1 MLAFIS
7 RRVLEMIPT
16 IILLSLVVFILMQLV
31 PGDPALMVG
40 DPRMAKNPKV
50 LERLREHWGLDK
62 PVHIQFLTFLG
73 KLVRG
78 KLGRSY
84 ALRQPVGQV
93 IMKRLPVTL
102 RLAISAIIFAAVTGM
117 ALGILSALNKGS
129 FIDFFAMSGAVFGI
143 SMPNFWLGL
152 MLIYLF
158 GVILGIL
165 PTNGY
170 GGGKISHLILPTL
183 TVGTAYMA
191 IITRTTRSAILDMLN
206 KEYVRTARAKGLS
219 ERIVLSKHVIRNALI
234 PIITILGLQFG
245 FLLTYTF
252 VAEII
257 FSYPGLG
264 SLMINSISRRDLP
277 TLQGCVLVA
286 GMAFLVINLI
296 IDILYAYLD
305 PRIRYD

>member
-1 MLAFIS
+1 MLSFVA

-16 IILLSLVVFILMQLV
+16 VILLVLVVFILMQLV
-31 PGDPALMVG
+31 PGDPAMMVG
-40 DPRMAKNPKV
+40 DPRAARDPEVM
-50 LERLREHWGLDK
+50 ERLREHWGLDK
-62 PVHIQFLTFLG
+62 SLPVQFFTFLG

-84 ALRQPVGQV
+84 AMREPVV
-93 IMKRLPVTL
+93 SIIAERIPVTL
-102 RLAISAIIFAAVTGM
+102 RLAFSAILFSAVFGM
-117 ALGILSALNKGS
+117 ALGILSALNKGTM
-129 FIDFFAMSGAVFGI
+129 IDLFAMSGAVFGI

-152 MLIYLF
+152 MLIFLF

-170 GGGKISHLILPTL
+170 GGGDIRHLILPMV

-191 IITRTTRSAILDMLN
+191 TITRTSRAAILDMLN
-206 KEYVRTARAKGLS
+206 KDYVRTARSKGLT
-219 ERIVLSKHVIRNALI
+219 ERLVISKHVIRNALI

-245 FLLTYTF
+245 FLLTNTF

-277 TLQGCVLVA
+277 TLQGCILVA
-286 GMAFLVINLI
+286 GLTFLILNLL
-296 IDILYAYLD
+296 IDVLYAYLD